1 MNIQDYLTV
10 QSNGFVTYC
19 DALIARFAGDTAQSF
34 LFSLIGSP
42 AHVQAASAHFIS
54 GGLCRVAD
62 AGNAVFELCRSN
74 GAVHAIRAKKI
85 GDIVNKIMISAEHFP
100 GRTDSSSET
109 GMSAVVFGPDLAMV
123 KERAFLRLDGSTT
136 MPLKPAWR
144 DWLWDEILHPE
155 KLYSFG
161 NSQLQEAWLISWEEE
176 NFEEQVLE
184 GIRQQHLT

>member
-1 MNIQDYLTV
+1 MNNHDYLTV

-19 DALIARFAGDTAQSF
+19 DALIARFAGETAQSF

-42 AHVQAASAHFIS
+42 ALVQAASAHFIS

-62 AGNAVFELCRSN
+62 AGNAGFELCRSN
-74 GAVHAIRAKKI
+74 GTVHAIRAKKI

-100 GRTDSSSET
+100 GRTGPASEV
-109 GMSAVVFGPDLAMV
+109 GISAVVFGPDLAMV
-123 KERAFLRLDGSTT
+123 KERAFLRLDNGTT

-155 KLYSFG
+155 KLFSFG